1 MIKFLKLKNRVGN
14 SKKFSLMLRV
24 TVLILL
30 MNFIFFYVAQI
41 SRSSVS
47 VYEINSL
54 KNKIA
59 DLHDNNKLLKK
70 EAAESQSTASVKKR
84 LSDLG
89 FVQVENV
96 KYIESGKVMARVES

>member
-1 MIKFLKLKNRVGN
+1 MVKFLKLKNRARN
-14 SKKFSLMLRV
+14 NRKFSLMLRA

-59 DLHDNNKLLKK
+59 GLHDNNKLLKK
-70 EAAESQSTASVKKR
+70 KSAESQSTASVKKR

-89 FVQVENV
+89 FIPVENV
-96 KYIESGKVMARVES
+96 KYMESDKVMARVE